1 MDEGGNLDF
10 SPSGTRCFTVSSVAC
25 VRPFGWRSR
34 LAELKY
40 ELIEGGMNIECFH
53 ASEDKQVVRDR
64 VFAIISDELRSFRV
78 DSLIVEKQKTGMM
91 LQPVERFYPMMLGY
105 LLRHVINS
113 IRAGAYSEVIV
124 LTDALPL
131 ERKRNAV
138 EKAIKETLA
147 GMLPATMRYRALR
160 HASKSNLELQV
171 ADYCNWAVFRKWER
185 GDLRPYSVV
194 GLAVQSEVDVHRDEK
209 AVHY

>member
-10 SPSGTRCFTVSSVAC
+10 SPSGTRYFTVSSVAC

-53 ASEDKQVVRDR
+53 ASEDKQVVRNR
-64 VFAIISDELRSFRV
+64 VFAIISDELHSFRV
-78 DSLIVEKQKTGMM
+78 DSLIIERRKTGPD
-91 LQPVERFYPMMLGY
+91 LQSVERFYPTMTGH

-113 IRAGAYSEVIV
+113 IRADAYSEVIV

-138 EKAIKETLA
+138 EKAIKGTLA
-147 GMLPATMRYRALR
+147 GMLPATMRYRVLH

-171 ADYCNWAVFRKWER
+171 ADYCNWAIYRKWTN
-185 GDLRPYSVV
+185 GDVRSYDIIKDAVRSEFDFSETDYKPY
-194 GLAVQSEVDVHRDEK
+194 
-209 AVHY
+209 Y